1 MLRKELQPPNIDETI
16 LPEVESIIE
25 YFEEVLDS
33 EEWNTKGDE
42 VIFINESVA
51 KEVEEKKLQLEN
63 LVKSQIN
70 ILQFDNYSCACSTEE
85 VAIDLLMPEAP
96 YVSNITLEELA
107 ELINEFEVLEQITID
122 HENYYLRLL
131 KKSFGMDVSDYIF
144 WPNTKG
150 MALDAGPIEI
160 AKKIIEDSKIGNT
173 IHK

>member
-1 MLRKELQPPNIDETI
+1 MLRKELQPPKIDETI

-33 EEWNTKGDE
+33 KEWNTKGDN

-63 LVKSQIN
+63 LVKSPID
-70 ILQFDNYSCACSTEE
+70 ILQFNNYSCSCSTEE

-96 YVSNITLEELA
+96 YVPNITVEELT
-107 ELINEFEVLEQITID
+107 ELVNEFQVLNQITAD

-131 KKSFGMDVSDYIF
+131 EKSFGMAVSDYIF

-160 AKKIIEDSKIGNT
+160 AKKIVEDSKNRQ
-173 IHK
+173 